1 MRIQLKTIIKSLGIW
16 LINLPKEYLRLNWE
30 AKIGI
35 LFLIPPIIGVFIFI
49 FNLFDAGI
57 GFESFPESWNCIYG
71 SDYGSDTD
79 SGAWGGNC
87 AYGYAY
93 GWAYGYAATPA
104 IPLYLGLM
112 AIAGAYLIKGNLN
125 KKKINLEK

>member
-1 MRIQLKTIIKSLGIW
+1 MSVRMNSLFKSLW
-16 LINLPKEYLRLNWE
+16 KRLFNLPKDYWRLNWE
-30 AKIGI
+30 AKLGI
-35 LFLIPPIIGVFIFI
+35 IFLIPPVIGVFIFI
-49 FNLFDAGI
+49 FNLFGAEI
-57 GFESFPESWNCIYG
+57 GFESFPESWNCISG

-112 AIAGAYLIKGNLN
+112 AIAGAYLLKGNLN
-125 KKKINLEK
+125 RKKIDLEK